1 MGKPKRVQVF
11 MQYPFETLETLL
23 KQCGELMARET
34 TNTAVQKLLQQA
46 ANETAYCKQ
55 YFMRFL
61 FHLKSK
67 KQLKLFI
74 QSSQLALVALHNKFY
89 TLLETGQGLIPE
101 GENVL
106 QELGQL
112 LDFLALHF
120 SQTFDR
126 QQQSPIY
133 YSHIYMQ
140 ETERKFVFCKETILK
155 EKARQKD
162 WEMLIK
168 VMELLL
174 KTEPEK
180 QYSFH
185 QLFYIRSLIPIT
197 EQRKLFA
204 DEAGVFNLGE
214 IYLLKQGFNEE
225 HFLEYIRKKM
235 SVAAPAKQ
243 PVQYWQEQR
252 KLIIQ
257 LQKQKKAKYC
267 PQQPDASAVL
277 LKFAEAELHYQEDK
291 ARQNQMGKGKSAKNS
306 NPAIEKLFTS
316 SMPVGQFAVVLRLL
330 IEGGHI
336 KPLNLKT
343 FLYTIANSASLDNQ
357 QHISPESLRNK
368 YYSPERS
375 ALQGVKDLLFGCIKE
390 MGRLG

>member
-1 MGKPKRVQVF
+1 MGKPKQGQLF

-34 TNTAVQKLLQQA
+34 TNTTVQKLLQQA
-46 ANETAYCKQ
+46 ANEAAHCKQ
-55 YFMRFL
+55 YFIRYL

-89 TLLETGQGLIPE
+89 ALLETGQGLIPE
-101 GENVL
+101 GENLL

-133 YSHIYMQ
+133 YSRMYMQ
-140 ETERKFVFCKETILK
+140 ETERKFIFCRETILK

-174 KTEPEK
+174 KAEPEK

-204 DEAGVFNLGE
+204 DEAGVFNPGE

-235 SVAAPAKQ
+235 SMAASAKQ

-257 LQKQKKAKYC
+257 LQKQKKGKYC
-267 PQQPDASAVL
+267 PEQPDISTVL
-277 LKFAEAELHYQEDK
+277 LKFAEAELHYQESK
-291 ARQNQMGKGKSAKNS
+291 ARQYQMGKSPSDKNA

-316 SMPVGQFAVVLRLL
+316 SMPVGQLAVVLRLL

-343 FLYTIANSASLDNQ
+343 FLYSIANSGSMDNQ